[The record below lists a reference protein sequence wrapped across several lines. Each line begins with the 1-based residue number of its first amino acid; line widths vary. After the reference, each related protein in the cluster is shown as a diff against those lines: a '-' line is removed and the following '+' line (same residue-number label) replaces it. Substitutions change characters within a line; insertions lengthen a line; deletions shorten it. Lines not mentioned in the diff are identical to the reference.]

1 MVTPRV
7 LCLSGIG
14 FSFVRE
20 EKRTLS
26 VLLLL
31 GIVVGFDGAID
42 VIEEEEEILK
52 FTNLFSF
59 FFQNFFSKKMSS

>member
-42 VIEEEEEILK
+42 VIEEEEI
-52 FTNLFSF
+52 FFLFF
-59 FFQNFFSKKMSS
+59 FFQNFFLKKDE

>member
-42 VIEEEEEILK
+42 VIEEEEI
-52 FTNLFSF
+52 F
-59 FFQNFFSKKMSS
+59 FFFFFFRIFFSRKMSS

>member
-7 LCLSGIG
+7 VCLSGIG

-31 GIVVGFDGAID
+31 GIVVSFDGAID
-42 VIEEEEEILK
+42 VIEEEEILK
-52 FTNLFSF
+52 FMNLFSF
-59 FFQNFFSKKMSS
+59 PEFFSQER

>member
-42 VIEEEEEILK
+42 VIEEEEIFFL
-52 FTNLFSF
+52 F
-59 FFQNFFSKKMSS
+59 FFFRIFFSRKMSS